1 MNKNSRINDDFE
13 KVHKEYNVLVSIPR
27 DYFLIEFPDTF
38 DESDIDFL
46 IDINESLKCLY
57 DKYEPILIFA
67 KELYQKIY
75 DAQIDGHD
83 VNSKRWIE
91 EAWEDYNF
99 ITYPIK
105 IDYQDL
111 KRKADN
117 IGKVRNGLKRVKYL
131 FQK

>member
-13 KVHKEYNVLVSIPR
+13 KGHKEYNVLVSIPR

-38 DESDIDFL
+38 DESDMDFL
-46 IDINESLKCLY
+46 IDLNESLKCLY

-91 EAWEDYNF
+91 EAREVYNF
-99 ITYPIK
+99 IIDPFK
-105 IDYQDL
+105 KDYQDL

-131 FQK
+131 FRK

>member
-27 DYFLIEFPDTF
+27 DYFLI
-38 DESDIDFL
+38 
-46 IDINESLKCLY
+46 DINESLKCLY
-57 DKYEPILIFA
+57 DKYEPILLFA

-99 ITYPIK
+99 IIDPIK
-105 IDYQDL
+105 KDYQDL